1 MNWKICEMMERTFMF
16 SVGMLAELTGS
27 NRQYLSR
34 KIKRMVED
42 PEIRLQA
49 EIRSN
54 KEGYRISE
62 EEVLRCF
69 EKITPQ
75 EIEAYKAQYAL
86 RMPGIRKLTQQS
98 ETGQRYLE
106 KERELLV
113 EWKIRLA
120 ATAPDRKYSR
130 EMRAYLEETAQK
142 IRHMQEEKL
151 RELVLLEDLLENSSR
166 VLAELQERL
175 EEWPE

>member
-1 MNWKICEMMERTFMF
+1 MF
-16 SVGMLAELTGS
+16 SVGMLAELTNS

-42 PEIRLQA
+42 PEIHLQA

-75 EIEAYKAQYAL
+75 EVEAYKAQYAL
-86 RMPGIRKLTQQS
+86 RMPGVRKLTEQPEQ
-98 ETGQRYLE
+98 GRRYLE
-106 KERELLV
+106 KENELLV
-113 EWKIRLA
+113 EWRIRLA
-120 ATAPDRKYSR
+120 ATAPDQKHSQ
-130 EMRAYLEETAQK
+130 EMRAYLEETVQK
-142 IRHMQEEKL
+142 IQRMREEKL
-151 RELVLLEDLLENSSR
+151 REQVLLEVLLENSGR
-166 VLAELQERL
+166 VITEIQERL